1 MGRSLL
7 FTKFVIYKSFIVWD
21 IFDYRRGFEHCR
33 SLYWQRLI
41 FTWGLSPDVRCAVWD
56 DLLHYLLSNGW
67 TFHFIWNVIPWRIH
81 IVPSREKLQQ
91 ELINLIF
98 EQSKK
103 SPIGSIKKMKQTK
116 IILVEKSVKHGKR
129 NKKSQSILYNS
140 NNSTTSDS
148 RNPTINAD
156 LNNRNLREN
165 IRQS

>member
-1 MGRSLL
+1 M
-7 FTKFVIYKSFIVWD
+7 
-21 IFDYRRGFEHCR
+21 
-33 SLYWQRLI
+33 
-41 FTWGLSPDVRCAVWD
+41 WD

-116 IILVEKSVKHGKR
+116 IILVEKSVKHVPIIQKIIR
-129 NKKSQSILYNS
+129 SDPSLNQLYS
-140 NNSTTSDS
+140 NNHSSASTKSGAKIY
-148 RNPTINAD
+148 RFYQKG
-156 LNNRNLREN
+156 EN
-165 IRQS
+165 QLPLLLLYLIII